1 MQPVFQ
7 VQFEAPARRAVI
19 LALVQPLRDV
29 CSERHEAARMIVEQM
44 IGVGVDMHF

>member
-1 MQPVFQ
+1 
-7 VQFEAPARRAVI
+7 
-19 LALVQPLRDV
+19 V